1 MEVGGVVCG
10 VTWKWDV
17 RGCKGVS
24 LASPAARRAYY
35 GSTYYGTTYYGST
48 YYGSTSP
55 AARRAWG
62 PKSHTRRRAASD
74 LRSRARATRATARA
88 LRTWASWRVPRQLWP

>member
-48 YYGSTSP
+48 YYGSTYYGSTYYWLYLLWLYLLLTRARSP
-55 AARRAWG
+55 GRA
-62 PKSHTRRRAASD
+62 
-74 LRSRARATRATARA
+74 ARATQPLVSIAIVSMT
-88 LRTWASWRVPRQLWP
+88 